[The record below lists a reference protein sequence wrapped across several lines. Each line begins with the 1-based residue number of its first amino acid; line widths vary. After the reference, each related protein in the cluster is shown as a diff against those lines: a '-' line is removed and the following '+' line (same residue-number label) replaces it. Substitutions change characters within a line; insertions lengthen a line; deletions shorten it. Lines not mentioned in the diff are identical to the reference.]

1 MDGVIVRERIAG
13 HPGVAEIMLDRAEAM
28 NAINTAMAL
37 RLAQACAE
45 LATDRQVRAVVLY
58 GTGERAFC
66 VGADL
71 KERNRMSDADFLRQ
85 RPVFRAAFGG
95 LLALPQPVIAAVHGY
110 ALGGGCELALS
121 CDMIVADETAVFGL
135 PETTVGLVPGG
146 GGTQLALRRLGPGR
160 AADLVLSGR
169 RVDAGEA
176 ARIGLADRVVPP
188 GTACPEAIELAG
200 RMAAGSPVA
209 GQPFA
214 RGPASAWRRRWRW
227 RTRPGA
233 PPRCPPTG
241 ARASPPSTRSAS
253 RNGQGS
259 DMSDMPARISLREV
273 GPRDGLQ
280 NEDPVPTPAKIAL
293 IDRLGHTGVSR
304 IEAVSF
310 VRADAIPQM
319 ADADEVWAGVA
330 RVPTVRYSALAP
342 NLRGARR
349 ALDAGFTEVEVVVSA
364 SDTHNRKNVNRSTEQ
379 SLDEIAVV
387 IDEAHQRGATCQ
399 VIVSTAWGC
408 PYEGD
413 VPVDRVLWAAGR
425 AVADGADSVSFG
437 DTTGMATPRRVR
449 DLVGGFRSRFPGT
462 PLNLHFHNTRG
473 TGLAN
478 VLAALE
484 LGVDDFDASVGG
496 LGGCPYAPGATGNIA
511 TEELVHMVEDMG
523 VATGVDLDAMIDA
536 AAEAERIVGR
546 ELPSQVLRAGPR
558 TRTIPA

>member
-1 MDGVIVRERIAG
+1 
-13 HPGVAEIMLDRAEAM
+13 
-28 NAINTAMAL
+28 
-37 RLAQACAE
+37 
-45 LATDRQVRAVVLY
+45 
-58 GTGERAFC
+58 
-66 VGADL
+66 
-71 KERNRMSDADFLRQ
+71 
-85 RPVFRAAFGG
+85 
-95 LLALPQPVIAAVHGY
+95 
-110 ALGGGCELALS
+110 
-121 CDMIVADETAVFGL
+121 
-135 PETTVGLVPGG
+135 
-146 GGTQLALRRLGPGR
+146 
-160 AADLVLSGR
+160 
-169 RVDAGEA
+169 
-176 ARIGLADRVVPP
+176 
-188 GTACPEAIELAG
+188 
-200 RMAAGSPVA
+200 
-209 GQPFA
+209 
-214 RGPASAWRRRWRW
+214 
-227 RTRPGA
+227 
-233 PPRCPPTG
+233 
-241 ARASPPSTRSAS
+241 
-253 RNGQGS
+253 
-259 DMSDMPARISLREV
+259 MSDMPGRISLREV

-349 ALDAGFTEVEVVVSA
+349 ALDAGFAEVEVVVSA
-364 SDTHNRKNVNRSTEQ
+364 SDTHNHKNVNRSTEQ

-387 IDEAHQRGATCQ
+387 IDEAHQRGAACQ

-413 VPVDRVLWAAGR
+413 VPTGRVLWVAGR
-425 AVADGADSVSFG
+425 AVADGADSISFG

-449 DLVGGFRSRFPGT
+449 DLVGGFRSRFPDT

-523 VATGVDLDAMIDA
+523 VATGVDLDAMIDV

>member
-1 MDGVIVRERIAG
+1 
-13 HPGVAEIMLDRAEAM
+13 
-28 NAINTAMAL
+28 
-37 RLAQACAE
+37 
-45 LATDRQVRAVVLY
+45 
-58 GTGERAFC
+58 
-66 VGADL
+66 
-71 KERNRMSDADFLRQ
+71 MSD
-85 RPVFRAAFGG
+85 
-95 LLALPQPVIAAVHGY
+95 LP
-110 ALGGGCELALS
+110 S
-121 CDMIVADETAVFGL
+121 
-135 PETTVGLVPGG
+135 
-146 GGTQLALRRLGPGR
+146 
-160 AADLVLSGR
+160 
-169 RVDAGEA
+169 
-176 ARIGLADRVVPP
+176 
-188 GTACPEAIELAG
+188 
-200 RMAAGSPVA
+200 
-209 GQPFA
+209 
-214 RGPASAWRRRWRW
+214 
-227 RTRPGA
+227 
-233 PPRCPPTG
+233 
-241 ARASPPSTRSAS
+241 
-253 RNGQGS
+253 
-259 DMSDMPARISLREV
+259 RISLREV

-319 ADADEVWAGVA
+319 ADADEVWAGVD

-364 SDTHNRKNVNRSTEQ
+364 SDTHNRKNVNRSTGQ

-387 IDEAHQRGATCQ
+387 IGEAHQRGATCQ

-449 DLVGGFRSRFPGT
+449 DLVGGFRSRYPDI

-546 ELPSQVLRAGPR
+546 ELPSQVLRSAPR